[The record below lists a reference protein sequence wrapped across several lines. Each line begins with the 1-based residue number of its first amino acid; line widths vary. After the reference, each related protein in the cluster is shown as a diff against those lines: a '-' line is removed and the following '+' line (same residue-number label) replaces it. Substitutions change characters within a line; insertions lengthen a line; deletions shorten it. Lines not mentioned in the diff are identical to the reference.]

1 MKNLGVLFLLW
12 LLLLPL
18 VSSGQ
23 ADYTVET
30 IPDPKD
36 AGTGYVV
43 DPDGIL
49 SEGEVAELNT
59 LIAGLEEQTT
69 AQMAVVIVNSIGEEN
84 PKDFATRLFG
94 FWGVGQAGN
103 DNGLLILTV
112 MDQRRT
118 EFETGYGLEGVLPD
132 AICYR
137 IGMQELVPYFREE
150 QYGQGLIAAVTRIRE
165 VLEDPEAAAEI
176 RADPGPSSPTPLW
189 LRFLPL
195 LIYFG
200 AGLLLTLGFLL
211 WTLYTLFS
219 KEEMY
224 DKYLGLRKIYHFGWA
239 IAFPLPYI
247 LLFLFLRYK
256 LRWLRAYPRYSKIN
270 GQPLRRLPESEE
282 DRFLKKGQITEEEI
296 GSVDYDV
303 WASEDG
309 EEILILRYAA
319 RFSRYEKCPKCGY
332 KTYYHAHTK
341 TIKKATYSSSGK
353 KEMLMLC
360 KNCGY
365 NKKTYTTIPR
375 LQKQSSSSWAS
386 GSSSGGS
393 WGGSSG
399 GGSSSWG
406 GGSSGG
412 GGAGVSW

>member
-1 MKNLGVLFLLW
+1 MKKFNIFFLLW
-12 LLLLPL
+12 LFLLPL
-18 VSSGQ
+18 AVSGQ
-23 ADYTVET
+23 PEYTVET

-36 AGTGYVV
+36 TGSGYVV

-49 SEGEVAELNT
+49 LEGEVEQLNA
-59 LIAGLEEQTT
+59 LIAGLEAQTT
-69 AQMAVVIVNSIGEEN
+69 AQMAVVIVNTIGQEN
-84 PKDFATRLFG
+84 PKDFATRLFE
-94 FWGVGQAGN
+94 FWGIGQAGN

-150 QYGQGLIAAVTRIRE
+150 QYGQGLIAGVTRIRE
-165 VLEDPEAAAEI
+165 ILEDPEAAAEI
-176 RADPGPSSPTPLW
+176 RAEYGPPPPRPW
-189 LRFLPL
+189 WRRFLVL
-195 LIYFG
+195 LIYLG
-200 AGLLLTLGFLL
+200 AGLLLTFGFLL
-211 WTLYTLFS
+211 WTLYTLFN
-219 KEEMY
+219 KGELY
-224 DKYLGLRKIYHFGWA
+224 DKYLDLRKIYHFGWA

-247 LLFLFLRYK
+247 LLFLFLRSR
-256 LRWLRAYPRYSKIN
+256 LRWLREYPRYSEVN
-270 GQPLRRLPESEE
+270 GQPLRRLKESEE
-282 DRFLKKGQITEEEI
+282 DRYLKKGQITEEEI

-303 WASEDG
+303 WVSEDG
-309 EEILILRYAA
+309 EELLILRYAK
-319 RFSRYEKCPKCGY
+319 RFSPYSDCPKCGF

-341 TIKKATYSSSGK
+341 TIQKATYSSSGK

-360 KNCGY
+360 KNCNY
-365 NKKTYTTIPR
+365 KKKTYTTIPR
-375 LQKQSSSSWAS
+375 LEKQSSGSWAS
-386 GSSSGGS
+386 GSSGGSS
-393 WGGSSG
+393 WGGSS